1 VWLTFDRPV
10 DIAGIVPSA
19 IVVNDAITAGGRYAG
34 YAAALSAPATV
45 EVSLEFVEAISG
57 TEIRLDAGPGTGIV
71 AADDGAAWAGADVVL
86 PFP

>member
-19 IVVNDAITAGGRYAG
+19 VVVNDAITAGGKYAG
-34 YAAALSAPATV
+34 YAAALTSATVV

-57 TEIRLDAGPGTGIV
+57 TDIRLDAGPGTGIV
-71 AADDGAAWAGADVVL
+71 AADDGGAWAGADVEL